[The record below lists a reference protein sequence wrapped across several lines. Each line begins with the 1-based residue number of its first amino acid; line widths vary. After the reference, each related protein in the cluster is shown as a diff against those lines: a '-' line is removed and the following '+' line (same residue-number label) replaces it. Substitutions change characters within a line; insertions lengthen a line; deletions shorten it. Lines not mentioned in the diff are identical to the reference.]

1 MQLNGFD
8 NFILKIPNT
17 ATNVFT
23 EQEKEKYNVW
33 NIVLSIL
40 SYLFPL
46 ISFIIALVL
55 RSKDK
60 ESALLSYLANQAIW
74 MFILSF
80 LSFIPVIGGLVVLF
94 LGVIV
99 IYGNIAGKFFDLPLV
114 GKIKIIKY

>member
-8 NFILKIPNT
+8 EFILKIPNT

-23 EQEKEKYNVW
+23 DQDKEARGVW
-33 NIVLSIL
+33 TIVLSIL

-46 ISFIIALVL
+46 VSFIIALIL
-55 RSKDK
+55 RNNDKD
-60 ESALLSYLANQAIW
+60 SALLGYLCNQAIW

-80 LSFIPVIGGLVVLF
+80 VGIIPAIGQIVFLF

-99 IYGNIAGKFFDLPLV
+99 IYGNISGKFFDLPLV
-114 GKIKIIKY
+114 GNVKIIKY

>member
-40 SYLFPL
+40 NYLFPL

-60 ESALLSYLANQAIW
+60 ESALLGYLANQAIW

-80 LSFIPVIGGLVVLF
+80 LGFIPVIGQLVVLF
-94 LGVIV
+94 LAVIV

>member
-23 EQEKEKYNVW
+23 EQEKEQYNVW

-40 SYLFPL
+40 NYVFPL
-46 ISFIIALVL
+46 VSFIIALVL
-55 RSKDK
+55 RSKNKD
-60 ESALLSYLANQAIW
+60 SALLGFLANQAIW

-80 LSFIPVIGGLVVLF
+80 IGIIPVIGGLAFLF
-94 LGVIV
+94 LGVV
-99 IYGNIAGKFFDLPLV
+99 AIYGNITGKFFDLPLV